1 MIKYDV
7 QVNAKVKRE
16 TAKLLKDTGHPARD
30 ALEFFVRDFFS
41 KKPWKIIQVN
51 NFFLEKE
58 LTEIDEEID
67 RLEYDRI
74 KIIDKIRSNNLE
86 LDNYSEKINKDKI
99 IESKYSDSCLVA
111 VESIQEMY
119 DKRAFLSEDSV
130 FEVIDS
136 SVFEIKARNCDMEVD
151 EFKEAVSELIH

>member
-7 QVNAKVKRE
+7 QVNSKVKRE

-30 ALEFFVRDFFS
+30 ALEYFVRDFFS

-58 LTEIDEEID
+58 LNEINEELD
-67 RLEYDRI
+67 RLEYDKIR
-74 KIIDKIRSNNLE
+74 IIDKIRNNNLE
-86 LDNYSEKINKDKI
+86 LDKYSEKMTKDHITK
-99 IESKYSDSCLVA
+99 SKYSDSCLVA
-111 VESIQEMY
+111 IESIQEMY
-119 DKRAFLSEDSV
+119 DKRAFLREDSV

-136 SVFEIKARNCDMEVD
+136 SVFEIKARNCDMELD

>member
-1 MIKYDV
+1 MVKYDV
-7 QVNAKVKRE
+7 QINSKVKRQ
-16 TAKLLKDTGHPARD
+16 TAKLLKDTGHPTRD
-30 ALEFFVRDFFS
+30 ALEYFVKDFFS
-41 KKPWKIIQVN
+41 KKPWKMLQVD

-58 LTEIDEEID
+58 LTEINEELD
-67 RLEYDRI
+67 RLEYDKI

-86 LDNYSEKINKDKI
+86 LDKYSEESSKDHITK
-99 IESKYSDSCLVA
+99 SKYSDSCLVA
-111 VESIQEMY
+111 IESIQEMY